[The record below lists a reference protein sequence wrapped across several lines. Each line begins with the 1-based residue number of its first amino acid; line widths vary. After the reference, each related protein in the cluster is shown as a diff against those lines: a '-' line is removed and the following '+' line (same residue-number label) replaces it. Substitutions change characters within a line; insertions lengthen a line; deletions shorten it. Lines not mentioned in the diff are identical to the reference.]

1 MSQYLITFDMDT
13 TCLKDHYHSNNPN
26 NAYSDIRN
34 VLQKYDFTNIQGSVY
49 LGSPKV
55 SEAHGTLALQEL
67 TAKYDWFG
75 ACVSNIKFYR
85 IEADL
90 DAQFIVDGVMAMK
103 ANFNKQLLEL
113 EKELE
118 SAGVTKA
125 QISKIISNRKIQLL
139 GNRES

>member
-1 MSQYLITFDMDT
+1 MSQFLITFDMNT
-13 TCLKDHYHSNNPN
+13 TCLKDNYHSNNPN
-26 NAYSDIRN
+26 NAYADIRN

-49 LGSPKV
+49 LGSQKV

-85 IEADL
+85 IESDL
-90 DAQFIVDGVMAMK
+90 DAQFIVDGVVKMK
-103 ANFNKQLLEL
+103 ANFTKQLLEL

-139 GNRES
+139 GNSDS